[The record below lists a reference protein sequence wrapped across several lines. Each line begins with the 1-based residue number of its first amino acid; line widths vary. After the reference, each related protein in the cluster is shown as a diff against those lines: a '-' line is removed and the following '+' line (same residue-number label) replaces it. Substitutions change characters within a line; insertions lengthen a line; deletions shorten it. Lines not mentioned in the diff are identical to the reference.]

1 MARYLV
7 TLSFG
12 PVQSLIE
19 AARRTRDLW
28 CGSWLLAEAAKAAAR
43 VLHERQPGG
52 LIFPCPDDPEADLAP
67 QTCPSDDDANIANI
81 LRAEVELPDETA
93 VRALLAE
100 AKQAAAS
107 RLVDLSDEARAKLA
121 NLPLHEALWQTQ
133 KNDILE
139 AFAAWVE
146 ISAGDYAAASA
157 RLGGVLAARKAT
169 RDFTPAARSANAE
182 PGFGIPKSS
191 LDGARESVLN
201 LPRKDRERGGHKN
214 TVRRLGLGAGE
225 ELDVLAVTKRMAG
238 EVEQF
243 TAYSRIAA
251 ETWVAERNEA
261 ELQRLN
267 AAYEPLIKSGLATR
281 VKGNGGCYSHLPF
294 DAQLVFGFRLES
306 AMADAADDAEEHS
319 QLSTLRT
326 ALKDLDEP
334 VPYAVILKADGDR
347 MGELLGKA
355 KSADESRAISRA
367 LHGFA
372 CSVRMVVRENR
383 GHAIYAGGDD
393 VLALLPLE
401 TAVLCAAILAQRFR
415 EAMAGVA
422 AQLGVEDAP
431 TLSVGLG
438 IGHIVEPLG
447 RLRARADAAEKHAKG
462 DGSTQPRNAMAIRLG
477 IRSGNETN
485 WRCRWGDGENP
496 QGCAGLRALQF
507 FSEAYR
513 ANECPSRLGYEL
525 REIALRLAWAREDG
539 SVLPGIHIAELGRT
553 LERARQ
559 RGGEGLLSS
568 AFCEQIRKRAGEVG
582 LSALADELIITRWLS
597 ARTKADL
604 GALE

>member
-7 TLSFG
+7 TLSLG

-28 CGSWLLAEAAKAAAR
+28 CGSWLLAESAKAAALL
-43 VLHERQPGG
+43 LHERQPGC
-52 LIFPCPDDPEADLAP
+52 LIFPCPDDPARELAP
-67 QTCPSDDDANIANI
+67 QIKPQDDDANIANI
-81 LRAEVELPDETA
+81 LRAEVELPDQAA

-107 RLVDLSDEARAKLA
+107 RLGALCDEARDKLGR
-121 NLPLHEALWQTQ
+121 LPVHDALWQAQ
-133 KNDILE
+133 RNDILE
-139 AFAAWVE
+139 CVAAWVE
-146 ISAGDYAAASA
+146 IGEGGYATASA

-169 RDFTPAARSANAE
+169 RDFIPAARSASAE

-201 LPRKDRERGGHKN
+201 LPRKDRERGAHKN
-214 TVRRLGLGAGE
+214 VVRRLGLGAGE
-225 ELDVLAVTKRMAG
+225 ELDVLAVTKRMAA

-251 ETWVAERNEA
+251 EPWVATQED
-261 ELQRLN
+261 
-267 AAYEPLIKSGLATR
+267 AALARINSMYDTLIEPGLATR
-281 VKGNGGCYSHLPF
+281 VSGNGGCYSRLPF
-294 DAQLVFGFRLES
+294 DAQLVFGFRLDS
-306 AMADAADDAEEHS
+306 ALADADDDEKGLLKA
-319 QLSTLRT
+319 LR
-326 ALKDLDEP
+326 AAMKDLDEP

-355 KSADESRAISRA
+355 KSAEESRAISRA

-372 CSVRMVVRENR
+372 KSVRLVVREHR

-401 TAVLCAAILAQRFR
+401 TAVACAADLAQRFR
-415 EAMAGVA
+415 NAMAGVA
-422 AQLGVEDAP
+422 ERLGAADAP

-447 RLRARADAAEKHAKG
+447 RLRARADAAEKFAKG
-462 DGSTQPRNAMAIRLG
+462 DGTMLPRNALAIRLG
-477 IRSGNETN
+477 IRSGNETD
-485 WRCRWGDGENP
+485 WRCRWNEGEGP
-496 QGCAGLRALQF
+496 QSCTGLLALQT
-507 FSEAYR
+507 FSAAYR
-513 ANECPSRLGYEL
+513 AKECPSRLGYEL
-525 REIALRLAWAREDG
+525 REIAQRLDWAKED
-539 SVLPGIHIAELGRT
+539 SSALPGIHAAELART
-553 LERARQ
+553 LGRARQ
-559 RGGEGLLSS
+559 RGGEGLLS
-568 AFCEQIRKRAGEVG
+568 AGFRKQIEERARAVG
-582 LSALADELIITRWLS
+582 LAALADELIITRWLS